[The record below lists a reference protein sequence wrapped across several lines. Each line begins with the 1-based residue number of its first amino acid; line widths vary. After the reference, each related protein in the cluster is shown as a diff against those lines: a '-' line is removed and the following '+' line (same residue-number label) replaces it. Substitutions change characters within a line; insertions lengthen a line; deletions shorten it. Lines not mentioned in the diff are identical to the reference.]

1 MSLHSPSTSTSS
13 GASKRQRQVSLKVKT
28 VQRVYSVIEW
38 IWFKMSFLKRKRVKF
53 AVDLQ
58 VCHLSDVPLVNAV
71 LFAKVRLLDGGTFE
85 AHTERVEVRSHAA
98 RWDRR
103 FNFTCRIA
111 SDPNTGILERCP
123 CRISIRKEQK
133 GGKSYQKL
141 GYVDINLCEFAA
153 SGVEGISRSYLLDGY
168 GLNARQDNSKVTIKV
183 TMSHQSADP
192 FFKVPHLALLPDDA
206 SLNPEGRRAPM
217 GEEEEGEAA
226 ASKDEDAESIAYEGV
241 AFRNLGC
248 DVQGEGSGGSSS
260 LCEDAASLASES
272 RKTTSSA
279 LRRMSQDR
287 SSAPRVQSTRIDA
300 ENVIASVLACSR
312 LSEAEDPDAEKM
324 GLALYLGKDGEAI
337 VAPSHLEK
345 EKRNLASITAAD
357 VSAHQIGYDL

>member
-1 MSLHSPSTSTSS
+1 SMHSPSTSTSS
-13 GASKRQRQVSLKVKT
+13 DAPRRQRQVSLKVKT

-38 IWFKMSFLKRKRVKF
+38 IWYKMSFLKRKRVKF
-53 AVDLQ
+53 SVDLQ
-58 VCHLSDVPLVNAV
+58 VCQLSDVPLVNAV

-85 AHTERVEVRSHAA
+85 NHTERSEVRNHSAQ
-98 RWDRR
+98 WERR

-168 GLNARQDNSKVTIKV
+168 GLNARQDNSKVAVKV

-192 FFKVPHLALLPDDA
+192 FFKVPHLALLPDDS

-217 GEEEEGEAA
+217 GDGEKKEMTEAG
-226 ASKDEDAESIAYEGV
+226 ASRDDDDTDSMAYEGV
-241 AFRNLGC
+241 AFRNHGC

-260 LCEDAASLASES
+260 LCEDAASVASES
-272 RKTTSSA
+272 RKTTSST

-300 ENVIASVLACSR
+300 ENVIASVLAGSR
-312 LSEAEDPDAEKM
+312 LSEDVVNESECGE
-324 GLALYLGKDGEAI
+324 GLALYVGKDGEAI
-337 VAPSHLEK
+337 IAPPSGIHSRHLE
-345 EKRNLASITAAD
+345 RVHISAD
-357 VSAHQIGYDL
+357 TSGHL

>member
-13 GASKRQRQVSLKVKT
+13 DPRRQRQVSLKVKT

-38 IWFKMSFLKRKRVKF
+38 LWYRMSFLKRKRVKF

-71 LFAKVRLLDGGTFE
+71 LFAKVRLLDGGAFE
-85 AHTERVEVRSHAA
+85 AHTERVEVRNHAA
-98 RWDRR
+98 KWDRR

-123 CRISIRKEQK
+123 CRISLRKEQK

-168 GLNARQDNSKVTIKV
+168 GLNARQDNSKVAVKV

-192 FFKVPHLALLPDDA
+192 FFKVPHLSLMPLDDS
-206 SLNPEGRRAPM
+206 SLNPEGRRAPL
-217 GEEEEGEAA
+217 GEEEEKAEMGG
-226 ASKDEDAESIAYEGV
+226 SKDEDADSMAYEGV
-241 AFRNLGC
+241 AFRNHGC

-272 RKTTSSA
+272 RKTASST

-300 ENVIASVLACSR
+300 ENVIASVLAGSR
-312 LSEAEDPDAEKM
+312 LSEDVVNESECGE

-337 VAPSHLEK
+337 IAPPSAVNTRHLE
-345 EKRNLASITAAD
+345 RVHISAD
-357 VSAHQIGYDL
+357 TSGHLDL